1 MASTYLPEEN
11 RAQNIVN
18 GLREKG
24 VQLVEF
30 IYVDYNGVARGK
42 TVTIDSLS
50 RHIVDGVGLTLVQFA
65 ATARDEIV
73 DVPGLTAVGESR
85 LVPDLDSMHILPN
98 HPQVATF
105 MCDHLTQDQQP
116 FTADPRGLLQRVI
129 ADAAQDG
136 FTAQA
141 TYENEFMLRNAETDA
156 PANDNFCFDTDA
168 MEFAYDFISEMIDQ
182 LKQMGIGIDKYYPEA
197 GTGQH
202 ELPMRP
208 YPLLQ
213 AADNEIWFK
222 REVRAVARKHGMRA
236 TFAPKP
242 DMQTEGNGGHLH
254 LSLWDQAGHNVLA
267 DAQDPVGLS
276 QQGYYFVGGI
286 LAHIRG
292 LLALTAATVNSYQRL
307 QPGEWSSAYAA
318 YGKDNREAAVRIPS
332 TQWDHVAATANIEL
346 KASDATANPY
356 LALAGLLSAGLDG
369 IRNHIDPGAPVNVDP
384 ATLTDAERE
393 AAGIQRLPLTL
404 DEALQ
409 ALNADA
415 LFKDLMGEQ
424 MLTGY
429 TAVKQADINHFAHYD
444 DQAIGT
450 ETAHLY

>member
-1 MASTYLPEEN
+1 MTSTYLPEEN

-24 VQLVEF
+24 IQLVEF

-73 DVPGLTAVGESR
+73 DVPGLTPVGESR

-105 MCDHLTQDQQP
+105 MCNHLTQAKEP
-116 FTADPRGLLQRVI
+116 FAADPRGLLQRVI
-129 ADAAQDG
+129 ADAAAEG
-136 FTAQA
+136 YVAKA
-141 TYENEFMLRNAETDA
+141 TYENEFMLRDSETDA

-168 MEFAYDFISEMIDQ
+168 MEFAYDFIPEMIDQ
-182 LKQMGIGIDKYYPEA
+182 LKQMGISVDKYYPEA

-208 YPLLQ
+208 YGLMQ

-242 DMQTEGNGGHLH
+242 DMQTEGNGGHIH
-254 LSLWDQAGHNVLA
+254 LSLWDHAGHNVLA
-267 DAQDPVGLS
+267 DTTDPVGLN
-276 QQGYYFVGGI
+276 QLGYYFVGGI

-292 LLALTAATVNSYQRL
+292 LVALTAATVNSYQRL

-332 TQWDHVAATANIEL
+332 TQWDYAEATANVEL

-369 IRNHIDPGAPVNVDP
+369 IHHQIMPGAAVDVDP
-384 ATLTDAERE
+384 ATLTADER
-393 AAGIQRLPLTL
+393 ADAGIARLPETL
-404 DEALQ
+404 DEAITS
-409 ALNADA
+409 LNDDQ
-415 LFKDLMGEQ
+415 LFTELMGKQ

-429 TAVKQADINHFAHYD
+429 TAVKRADISHFADYD
-444 DQAIGT
+444 DNAIGV